1 MSIQSMR
8 ELWDWW
14 ASLPR
19 EMLFL
24 FSLPFIVAA
33 AGLLADGYRRRRA
46 HNRMHT
52 GECSNNAR

>member
-1 MSIQSMR
+1 MAMQWLR

-19 EMLFL
+19 EMLFF
-24 FSLPFIVAA
+24 FSLPFMVAA

-46 HNRMHT
+46 HASH
-52 GECSNNAR
+52 SQQ